1 MESSLVT
8 YSREMTEAYQK
19 CLLTYLQTSQ
29 IYFKDTRKGGSKED
43 KSRLIPRV
51 DDFVL
56 WMISEKPPSK
66 KFAVITAV
74 NVKEDMNLVQVRR
87 MKRGRLAF
95 DVVHIRVL
103 RLIYRKNDENNPV
116 NF

>member
-1 MESSLVT
+1 MA
-8 YSREMTEAYQK
+8 EAYQN

-43 KSRLIPRV
+43 KNYLVPRV

-56 WMISEKPPSK
+56 WVISKKPPSK
-66 KFAVITAV
+66 KFAVITAIDIKGD
-74 NVKEDMNLVQVRR
+74 NNLVQVRR
-87 MKRGRLAF
+87 MKRGRLSF

-103 RLIYRKNDENNPV
+103 RLIYRKNDEDNPV